1 MKKELTVRRNLPTKP
16 QKQEFHQTG
25 EFTSE
30 MSVNMLQLF
39 IETITEK
46 LSGKNQVTI
55 HAGKNEAHFLV
66 VKPNGMQI
74 SVVFQEGGMS

>member
-1 MKKELTVRRNLPTKP
+1 MKKELTVGRTLPTKP
-16 QKQEFHQTG
+16 QKKEFHQSG

-30 MSVNMLQLF
+30 MSINMLQLF

-55 HAGKNEAHFLV
+55 YAGKNEAQFLV